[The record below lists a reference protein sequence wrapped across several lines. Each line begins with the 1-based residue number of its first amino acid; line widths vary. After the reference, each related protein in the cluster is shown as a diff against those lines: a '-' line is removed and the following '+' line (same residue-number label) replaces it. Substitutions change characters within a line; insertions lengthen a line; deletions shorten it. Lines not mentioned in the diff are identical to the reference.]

1 MPSKM
6 NHITTKTHARPQL
19 APTLRLPRD
28 SILSRHHWRWGELAW
43 LVAAA
48 GCFFV
53 FPEYLAL
60 GTSVLV
66 MVLLVLSYDLLLGF
80 SGVLSLGH
88 SVFFGLGAF
97 IAGWLSLAGW
107 TEPISVV
114 LLAGVSAA
122 VLGALLGPFLLRLT
136 GLPLMMV
143 TLALGVLVFEAAHK
157 ATRLTGGD
165 DGLSGIQF
173 APILGMFDWGL
184 GGATSYLYVLGWLT
198 VLFLVLKRIVA
209 SPFGVMLQGIRENP
223 ARMRLIGNRVVP
235 HLTLAYV
242 MSGAVAGM
250 AGALFTQAN
259 AFVGLG
265 VFALDTSVDVLV
277 MLVLGGIGGL
287 YGALLGAPAYML
299 IKHFSSQWNPYS
311 WMLIIG
317 LLLIVVV
324 LQGRGGLL
332 AMLQAAIGKFGLAR
346 PRQPEEHA

>member
-1 MPSKM
+1 MTM
-6 NHITTKTHARPQL
+6 TE
-19 APTLRLPRD
+19 LPRD
-28 SILSRHHWRWGELAW
+28 SILNRHHWRAGEAVW
-43 LVAAA
+43 LAAA
-48 GCFFV
+48 AACYFF

-66 MVLLVLSYDLLLGF
+66 MVLLVMSYDVLLGF

-88 SVFFGLGAF
+88 AVFFGLGAF
-97 IAGWLSLAGW
+97 VAGWLALAGW
-107 TEPISVV
+107 TEPVSVV
-114 LLAGVSAA
+114 LVAGLAAALLGA
-122 VLGALLGPFLLRLT
+122 VLGPFVLRLT

-143 TLALGVLVFEAAHK
+143 TLAFGVLVFEAAHK

-173 APILGMFDWGL
+173 APILGIFDWGL
-184 GGATSYLYVLGWLT
+184 GGATSYVYVLVWLV
-198 VLFLVLKRIVA
+198 VLFLLLKRIVS

-223 ARMRLIGNRVVP
+223 ARMRLMGNRVVP

-242 MSGAVAGM
+242 LSGAVAGM

-287 YGALLGAPAYML
+287 YGALIGAPAYML
-299 IKHFSSQWNPYS
+299 LKHFSSQLNPYS
-311 WMLIIG
+311 WMLVIG
-317 LLLIVVV
+317 VLLIAVV

-332 AMLQAAIGKFGLAR
+332 AMLQLAMR
-346 PRQPEEHA
+346 KLRKLRGGRA